1 MRFLT
6 LWVMGCTLWVVLGLA
21 HAQEQVPPDP
31 FLNESVEMV
40 AAPGFLAARLE
51 TTFFKPEGHGPFPI
65 VVINHGKQAGNVYFQ
80 ARYRPLH
87 AVRYF
92 MQRGYAVIVPMRTG
106 FSRSGGSYVGGGC
119 NVESNGHVQARD
131 VKVVLDHVIRQPWA
145 DPQRILMLGQSHGG
159 WTTLAFGTLAYPGV
173 RGLVNFAGGLRQ
185 ESCMGWEANLARA
198 AAAYASQT
206 RLPSVWFYGDNDS
219 YFSPEVFRPM
229 YDKYVAAGG
238 QAQLVAFSR
247 FGSDAHALFGS
258 GAGRPIW
265 EPVMTAF
272 LQQLNLP
279 HEVLAAFEKYG
290 TPKTMV
296 VPPPTNFAAV
306 SDLSRL
312 PHVRDS
318 GRSAYA
324 SFLER
329 PSPRAFAIAPSGAW
343 GWANGGDDPLK
354 RALDH
359 CNRRGAGACR
369 LYAIDEDVVW
379 ATGD

>member
-21 HAQEQVPPDP
+21 RAHEQVPPDP
-31 FLNESVEMV
+31 SLNESVEMV
-40 AAPGFLAARLE
+40 AAPGFFAVRLE
-51 TTFFKPEGHGPFPI
+51 TTFFKPEGNGPFPI
-65 VVINHGKQAGNVYFQ
+65 VVINHGKQTGNVYFQ

-92 MQRGYAVIVPMRTG
+92 MQRGYAVIVPMRAG
-106 FSRSGGSYVGGGC
+106 FSRSGGIYVGGGC

-131 VKVVLDHVIRQPWA
+131 VKAVLDHVIRQPWA

-185 ESCMGWEANLARA
+185 ESCPGWEANLARA

-238 QAQLVAFSR
+238 QAQLVAFGQ

-258 GAGRPIW
+258 GAGRSIW

-290 TPKTMV
+290 APKAMA
-296 VPPPTNFAAV
+296 VPPPTNYAAV

-312 PHVRDS
+312 PHVKDS
-318 GRSAYA
+318 GRAAYA

-343 GWANGGDDPLK
+343 GWANRGDDPLQ
-354 RALDH
+354 RALDQ

-369 LYAIDEDVVW
+369 LYAVDEEVVW
-379 ATGD
+379 AIGD